1 MKVKITSV
9 DYFVHAM
16 AQMVSCQSVTRVLG
30 CLRPVHLGYVVN
42 KVAVGLVFPPNISI
56 FLPVIIPP
64 MLHTHSFI
72 TQGVSSLQQC

>member
-30 CLRPVHLGYVVN
+30 SVSGQ
-42 KVAVGLVFPPNISI
+42 
-56 FLPVIIPP
+56 
-64 MLHTHSFI
+64 FI
-72 TQGVSSLQQC
+72 WDMW